1 MGSCGRS
8 GAVRQYIRS
17 KVPRLRWTPQLH
29 HCFLHAIERLGGQQK
44 ATPKLVLQLMG
55 VKGLAISH
63 VKSHLQMYRSM
74 RSDLHRQEMTDRRSS
89 THQTRQCFEKHDGC
103 VDEANDHTG
112 FHSASNPIEEETDSH
127 YSSPLSSKR
136 HRPRMETTRSST
148 SDQCLE
154 CSHGICEAMPIP
166 YTFDEYLNIMGIE
179 EGDGS
184 DQQQGQSTTFD
195 LCNLN
200 YFRYSVEEPNYHK
213 VGKAE
218 VEQHAEEQDS
228 KHVGRNVK
236 RSCIRDDDEEGGGL
250 GCELSL
256 SLSLQHQPWSQT
268 SNASCTSEM
277 SSSKGFSSSCSNYK
291 DCSTP
296 RSLNLD
302 LSISLCGN

>member
-74 RSDLHRQEMTDRRSS
+74 RSDLHRQ
-89 THQTRQCFEKHDGC
+89 
-103 VDEANDHTG
+103 
-112 FHSASNPIEEETDSH
+112 ASNPIEEETDSH